1 MIENVRLFK
10 LFNFQG
16 ANLQQNLMSTAGSSS
31 AASSSGQT
39 AQQQREG
46 GNAAATKQK
55 ERAMAD
61 WYSMFAEL
69 DPLANPVGSSKDCL

>member
-1 MIENVRLFK
+1 
-10 LFNFQG
+10 
-16 ANLQQNLMSTAGSSS
+16 MSITGSNS

-39 AQQQREG
+39 AQQQRIG
-46 GNAAATKQK
+46 GGAAASRQK

-69 DPLANPVGSSKDCL
+69 DPLANPIGSSKDCL